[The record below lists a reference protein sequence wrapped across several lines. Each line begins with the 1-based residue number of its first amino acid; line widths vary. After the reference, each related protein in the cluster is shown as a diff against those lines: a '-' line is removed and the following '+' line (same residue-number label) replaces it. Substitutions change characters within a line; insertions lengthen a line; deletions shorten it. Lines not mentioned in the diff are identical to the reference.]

1 MRLCMCIMRSK
12 CWGGVFDEPI
22 NPVEPPVEKPET
34 PVEPPVEKPEEPT
47 TPPSTKDLLT
57 IKIDEN
63 IMAVVG
69 TNEWSSIAYGNG
81 KYVAVGYGGYITT
94 STDGINWTTP
104 KQIIS
109 SNLRVIAFGNGIF
122 VTAGGKNI
130 ACSSDGNNWIISN
143 PPLPFVN
150 SLFSRVAYNNGIFVV
165 STADEYC
172 WNSTDG
178 KTWSEKIDTGIS
190 NIIWDIVPAENQF
203 MAFASKQISVSEN
216 GTEWTLLPDAP
227 PTVSQQIAYG
237 NGIIVMVSG
246 QNVFRSTDKKTW
258 TLYRLPND
266 NYRLF
271 QSTCISFINNM
282 FVIVGYLQGSSSTP
296 EQYCAVTSVDGETF
310 SDYIPLNDE
319 NGQSLSQTPN
329 AIIKMQ

>member
-1 MRLCMCIMRSK
+1 MRIMRSK

-22 NPVEPPVEKPET
+22 KPVEPPIEKPDT
-34 PVEPPVEKPEEPT
+34 PVEPPVEEPGAPT
-47 TPPSTKDLLT
+47 TPPSTEDLLT
-57 IKIDEN
+57 IKIEDE

-69 TNEWSSIAYGNG
+69 TNTWNAIAYGNG
-81 KYVAVGYGGYITT
+81 KYVAVGNNGYVTT
-94 STDGINWTTP
+94 STDGVNWTTP

-109 SNLRVIAFGNGIF
+109 YDLRVIAFGNGIF
-122 VTAGGKNI
+122 VTAGGENI

-150 SLFSRVAYNNGIFVV
+150 SIFSRVAYNNGIFVA

-190 NIIWDIVPAENQF
+190 GIIFDIVPVENQF
-203 MAFASKQISVSEN
+203 MAFSAKQISVSED
-216 GTEWTLLPDAP
+216 GTKWSLLPDAP
-227 PTVSQQIAYG
+227 PIASQMIAYG

-246 QNVFRSTDKKTW
+246 GNVFRSTDKKTW
-258 TLYRLPND
+258 VMNRLPN
-266 NYRLF
+266 NSYRSF
-271 QSTCISFINNM
+271 IGTCITFDGNM
-282 FVIVGYLQGSSSTP
+282 FIIVGHLLANGP
-296 EQYCAVTSVDGETF
+296 FKEQHCAVTSVNGETF

-319 NGQSLSQTPN
+319 NGQPLSETTH
-329 AIIKMQ
+329 AIIKIH

>member
-22 NPVEPPVEKPET
+22 NPVEPPIEKPET

-47 TPPSTKDLLT
+47 TPPSTEDLLT
-57 IKIDEN
+57 IKIKEN

-69 TNEWSSIAYGNG
+69 SNGWRSIAYGNG
-81 KYVAVGYGGYITT
+81 KYVAVGDHGYITT
-94 STDGINWTTP
+94 STNGTSWTTP

-109 SNLRVIAFGNGIF
+109 SDLHVIAFGNGIF

-150 SLFSRVAYNNGIFVV
+150 STFNRVAYNNGIFVV

-190 NIIWDIVPAENQF
+190 NIIWDIVPVENQF
-203 MAFASKQISVSEN
+203 MAFATKQISVSEN

-246 QNVFRSTDKKTW
+246 ASVFRSTDKKTW
-258 TLYRLPND
+258 VLNRLPN
-266 NYRLF
+266 NSYRVF
-271 QSTCISFINNM
+271 DGTCITFDGNM
-282 FVIVGYLQGSSSTP
+282 FIIVGHLLANGSFK
-296 EQYCAVTSVDGETF
+296 EQHCAVTSIDGETF

-319 NGQSLSQTPN
+319 KGQPLSKTPY
-329 AIIKMQ
+329 AIIKMH